1 MKDDYYYTVNQVC
14 ERLQTSPSTV
24 YRWIKSGM
32 IEAVQIGKCWK
43 IPKRVFQ
50 ETEKKRWYQ

>member
-14 ERLQTSPSTV
+14 ERLQTSPSTI

-43 IPKRVFQ
+43 IPKRIFQ
-50 ETEKKRWYQ
+50 EQEKKGWY